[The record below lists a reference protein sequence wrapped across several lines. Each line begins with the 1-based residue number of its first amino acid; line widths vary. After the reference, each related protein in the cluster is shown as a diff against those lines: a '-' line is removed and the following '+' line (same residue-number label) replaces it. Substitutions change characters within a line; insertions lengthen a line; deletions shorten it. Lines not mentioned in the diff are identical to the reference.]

1 MGGNLKES
9 PGKEVEV
16 VWRCVAKTG
25 ALVGWRA
32 TKHKDEGLG
41 ENSWQCEGLSR
52 EEVYDRTTWKCI
64 SSCINPT

>member
-1 MGGNLKES
+1 M
-9 PGKEVEV
+9 
-16 VWRCVAKTG
+16 VWRCLAKTG